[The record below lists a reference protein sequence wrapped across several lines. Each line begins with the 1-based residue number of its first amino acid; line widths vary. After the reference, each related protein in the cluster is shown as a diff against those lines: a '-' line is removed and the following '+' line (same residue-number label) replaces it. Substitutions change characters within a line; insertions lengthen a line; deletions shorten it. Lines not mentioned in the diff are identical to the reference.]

1 MVDVTKLTFGCC
13 VGTEETSVRLCL
25 KYGESGFI
33 DCTFPWETEGNDL
46 RCRLV
51 RKEISGG
58 NLLPTLIMGGI
69 ARKRRDAFYVLSGN
83 KQ

>member
-1 MVDVTKLTFGCC
+1 MVDVTELNF
-13 VGTEETSVRLCL
+13 VLCL
-25 KYGESGFI
+25 KYGESGFV